1 MVLERDQPSRLRARL
16 NAPRLAVWGCVLGLL
31 SAGLAGAQ
39 VGPVVSKD
47 KKLIGW
53 ACDRINAREF
63 RMRVVELERHL
74 PFDGLVI
81 TVSPDAFELEDG
93 RYARWFGGKRHHRK
107 DFQQVIEDLKAT
119 KDTRFTDNFIDFETT
134 VRFDPAPEEANLDW
148 FDPKWSVIAENAAV
162 AAHVA
167 KEGRFKGLFIDV
179 EAYAGG
185 LGPWRTPFNHVSYAT
200 LTRADGKTPRTL
212 EACVEQV
219 RKRGRQ
225 FMRAV
230 TEVYP
235 DITIVMIQD
244 TGWGSGPLVTA
255 FVEGILE
262 VRGEATLV
270 DGAEQAYR
278 MMTYQ
283 EIKGLRDAAR
293 RRQPGALYDGMERGF
308 GIWWDWRTSA
318 DMQTFKAKDVQ
329 KNVRNPERLEHAL
342 YNALTAA
349 DRYVWVYS
357 FGAYIDSVW
366 WHSSYR
372 NGKDWSIRIPDP
384 YVEAFGNCRKPHD
397 LSWVPGGRNP
407 RVNFDGVVL
416 VLGDKVTPGVK
427 NLLSNG
433 DFASW
438 SRGPEEAPDGWT
450 LINGEM
456 VSGESSRVRRDAT
469 APKIGRY
476 SPQLG
481 MATLGDTG
489 HISLDQAV
497 EASAI
502 AGKTVTFGAWIR
514 TMYPDMSNVEIVGV
528 NHGITTTVS
537 PPDAQGWR
545 FHTMTGPIPD
555 QTIEPVL
562 FRLRIFV
569 EYSPE

>member
-1 MVLERDQPSRLRARL
+1 MMNLYRHARRVMVLWATNPRKPVEHRGRDSLMVLERDQPSRLRARL

-270 DGAEQAYR
+270 DGAEQGLSNDDLSGDKGASGCR
-278 MMTYQ
+278 PAPAARGTLRRHGARVRNLVGLANVGRHADVQ
-283 EIKGLRDAAR
+283 GQRRPEEREESRKIGTRSLQRLDCGGSLCLGLLIRRLHRQCVVAQFVPQRKGL
-293 RRQPGALYDGMERGF
+293 
-308 GIWWDWRTSA
+308 
-318 DMQTFKAKDVQ
+318 V
-329 KNVRNPERLEHAL
+329 
-342 YNALTAA
+342 
-349 DRYVWVYS
+349 
-357 FGAYIDSVW
+357 DS
-366 WHSSYR
+366 
-372 NGKDWSIRIPDP
+372 D
-384 YVEAFGNCRKPHD
+384 
-397 LSWVPGGRNP
+397 
-407 RVNFDGVVL
+407 
-416 VLGDKVTPGVK
+416 
-427 NLLSNG
+427 
-433 DFASW
+433 
-438 SRGPEEAPDGWT
+438 
-450 LINGEM
+450 
-456 VSGESSRVRRDAT
+456 SG
-469 APKIGRY
+469 
-476 SPQLG
+476 
-481 MATLGDTG
+481 
-489 HISLDQAV
+489 SLC
-497 EASAI
+497 
-502 AGKTVTFGAWIR
+502 
-514 TMYPDMSNVEIVGV
+514 
-528 NHGITTTVS
+528 
-537 PPDAQGWR
+537 
-545 FHTMTGPIPD
+545 
-555 QTIEPVL
+555 
-562 FRLRIFV
+562 
-569 EYSPE
+569 